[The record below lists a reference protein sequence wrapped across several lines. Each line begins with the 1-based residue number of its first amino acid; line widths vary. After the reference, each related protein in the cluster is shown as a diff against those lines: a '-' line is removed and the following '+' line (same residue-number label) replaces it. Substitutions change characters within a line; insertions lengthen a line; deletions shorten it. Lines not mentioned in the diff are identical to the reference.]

1 MPRQTTVTTD
11 LAWRME
17 QQRLHLRMR
26 WDDIARAAEIT
37 PAFLRKIRNGEA
49 QASALTKARLED
61 VLQWQPGTI
70 DTLQGRKADAGGDH
84 SPDQGQPSGR
94 TPHTLGDLLVERGL
108 RQPNELV
115 ISDQYEIATDRV
127 IMDLL
132 EPGVFDD
139 AYIDQSLLRYS
150 VMRQE
155 IFEETRRQKEKL
167 RDP

>member
-1 MPRQTTVTTD
+1 MPRQSTVTTD
-11 LAWRME
+11 LAWRMD

-49 QASALTKARLED
+49 QASTLTKARLED

-70 DTLQGRKADAGGDH
+70 DTLQGRNAEAGDNR
-84 SPDQGQPSGR
+84 SPDRARPSER
-94 TPHTLGDLLVERGL
+94 TSHTLGDLLVERGL

-115 ISDQYEIATDRV
+115 ISDHYEIATDRV
-127 IMDLL
+127 ILDLL

-139 AYIDQSLLRYS
+139 AYINQSLLRYS
-150 VMRQE
+150 AMRRE